1 MAGMVSPDSAGDRA
15 RDLAGKPTGNS
26 LKGTNTLK
34 AARPFI
40 GSWLVSPL
48 VSAKPPMNT
57 EEIFDII
64 LWTLLASGLT
74 MRSGFAFRVW
84 RTGER
89 LLPDR
94 AAKEREGWPARSIE
108 GLFTLLAVALI
119 VNFCFPGDRLRALRF
134 PAPPWLRWT
143 GLALGVAS
151 MGLFGWTHV
160 ALGKFWSTCL
170 QLRAGHRLITAG
182 PYARIRHPMY
192 TAILGWMAGLALVA
206 GSWVP
211 LVFAGLAALN
221 FLLRIR
227 PEEKM
232 MLQAFGDEYREY
244 MKQTGRFLRV

>member
-1 MAGMVSPDSAGDRA
+1 M
-15 RDLAGKPTGNS
+15 K
-26 LKGTNTLK
+26 
-34 AARPFI
+34 
-40 GSWLVSPL
+40 
-48 VSAKPPMNT
+48 T
-57 EEIFDII
+57 EDMFNMI
-64 LWTLLASGLT
+64 LWTLLASMLL
-74 MRSGFAFRVW
+74 MRGGFAFRVW

-108 GLFTLLAVALI
+108 GLCSILLVAVI
-119 VNFCFPGDRLRALRF
+119 VNFCFPGDRLRAFAF

-143 GLALGVAS
+143 GLVLGVAS
-151 MGLFGWTHV
+151 VGLFAWTHV

-170 QLRAGHRLITAG
+170 QLRTGHRLITAG

-192 TAILGWMAGLALVA
+192 SAILGWMTSLALVA

-221 FLLRIR
+221 FILRIQ

-232 MLQAFGDEYREY
+232 MLQAFGDEYRAY
-244 MKQTGRFLRV
+244 MKRTGRLLPVY